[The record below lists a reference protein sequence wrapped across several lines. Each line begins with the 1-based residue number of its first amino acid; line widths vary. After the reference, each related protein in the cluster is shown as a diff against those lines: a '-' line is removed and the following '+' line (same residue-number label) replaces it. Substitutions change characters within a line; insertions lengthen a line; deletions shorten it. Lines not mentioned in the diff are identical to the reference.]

1 MAMHSFD
8 TTFETF
14 ADDVLDASN
23 EVPVLVDF
31 WASWCGP
38 CKQLMPV
45 LTKLADEYQ
54 GGFKLAKVNI
64 DEQQQLAQQ
73 FRVRSVPTVKVV
85 KNGQVVDEFLG
96 AQPESQIRALL
107 DKYVVRESDK
117 LMAAALERYNNG
129 DAGARQDMIAIV
141 NSDPHNN
148 NLRLLYVDVLM
159 REKEYDDA
167 RTILQSL
174 PPDIRQQPEIAGLLG
189 RLEFL
194 NTASDG
200 PDEASLRARIEAD
213 PADCEARYQLSS
225 FYITQARYQDAMDQ
239 LLEIMKHD
247 RKYGDDAGRKG
258 ILKVFDMLGGR
269 GELVSRYRQKM
280 AALLY

>member
-1 MAMHSFD
+1 MHSFD
-8 TTFETF
+8 TRFETF
-14 ADDVLDASN
+14 ATDVLDASN

-31 WASWCGP
+31 WAPWCGP

-45 LTKLADEYQ
+45 LTKLAEEF
-54 GGFKLAKVNI
+54 GGAFKLAKVNI

-73 FRVRSVPTVKVV
+73 FRVRSVPTVKVI
-85 KNGQVVDEFLG
+85 KNGQVVEEFLG

-107 DKYVVRESDK
+107 NKYIVRESDN

-129 DAGARQDMIAIV
+129 EVDAKHDMVKIV

-159 REKEYDDA
+159 REKDYDDA
-167 RTILQSL
+167 HAILNSL
-174 PPDIRQQPEIAGLLG
+174 PTDVREQPEVAGLLS

-194 NTASDG
+194 TSTSGTSD
-200 PDEASLRARIEAD
+200 ETELLATIEKA

-225 FYITQARYQDAMDQ
+225 FYITQGRYADALEQ
-239 LLEIMKHD
+239 LLDIMKHD

-258 ILKVFDMLGGR
+258 MLKVFDMLGGK

>member
-1 MAMHSFD
+1 MHSFD

-14 ADDVLDASN
+14 ANDVIDASH

-38 CKQLMPV
+38 CKALMPI
-45 LTKLADEYQ
+45 LTRLAEEYN
-54 GGFKLAKVNI
+54 GAFKLAKVNI

-73 FRVRSVPTVKVV
+73 FRVRSVPTVKVMQ
-85 KNGQVVDEFLG
+85 NGQVVDEFMG

-107 DKYVVRESDK
+107 DKYIVRESDK
-117 LMAAALERYNNG
+117 QMHAALERYNNG
-129 DAGARQDMIAIV
+129 DESVKQDMINIV

-159 REKEYDDA
+159 REKQYDDA
-167 RTILQSL
+167 RAILQSL
-174 PPDIRQQPEIAGLLG
+174 PADIRQQPEVAGLLG

-194 NTASDG
+194 STAKESADADTLLATLEKE
-200 PDEASLRARIEAD
+200 PDN
-213 PADCEARYQLSS
+213 CEIRYQLSS
-225 FYITQARYQDAMDQ
+225 LYITQAEYEKALDQ
-239 LLEIMKHD
+239 LLEIMKRD
-247 RKYGDDAGRKG
+247 RQYGDDAGRKG
-258 ILKVFDMLGGR
+258 MLKVFEMLGGK

-280 AALLY
+280 ASMLY

>member
-1 MAMHSFD
+1 MHSFD
-8 TTFETF
+8 TSFETF
-14 ADDVLDASN
+14 AADVLDASH
-23 EVPVLVDF
+23 EAPVLVDF

-45 LTKLADEYQ
+45 LSKLAEEYQ
-54 GGFKLAKVNI
+54 GAFKLAKVNI

-85 KNGQVVDEFLG
+85 KDGQVVDEFLG
-96 AQPESQIRALL
+96 AQPESEIRSLL
-107 DKYVVRESDK
+107 DKYIVRESDK

-129 DAGARQDMIAIV
+129 DTAARQDMVAIV

-148 NLRLLYVDVLM
+148 KLRLLYVDVLM

-167 RTILQSL
+167 RAILQSL
-174 PPDIRQQPEIAGLLG
+174 PAELRQQPEVAGLLG

-194 NTASDG
+194 TAAQG
-200 PDEASLRARIEAD
+200 GADEAGLLAGIEKD

-225 FYITQARYQDAMDQ
+225 FYITQARYPEALDQ
-239 LLEIMKHD
+239 LLEIMKRD
-247 RKYGDDAGRKG
+247 RGYGDDAGRKG
-258 ILKVFDMLGGR
+258 MLKVFDMLGGS

-280 AALLY
+280 ASLLY

>member
-1 MAMHSFD
+1 MHSFD

-14 ADDVLDASN
+14 AHDVIDASQN
-23 EVPVLVDF
+23 VPVLVDF

-38 CKQLMPV
+38 CKALMPV
-45 LTKLADEYQ
+45 LTRLADEY
-54 GGFKLAKVNI
+54 GGAFKLAKVNI

-85 KNGQVVDEFLG
+85 KGGQVVDEFMG
-96 AQPESQIRALL
+96 AQPESQIRAIL
-107 DKYVVRESDK
+107 DKHIVRESDTQ
-117 LMAAALERYNNG
+117 MRAALERYNSG
-129 DAGARQDMIAIV
+129 DTTAKQDMIKIV

-159 REKEYDDA
+159 REKQYDDA
-167 RTILQSL
+167 RAILQSL
-174 PPDIRQQPEIAGLLG
+174 PADIRQQPEVAGLLG

-194 NTASDG
+194 GTAQES
-200 PDEASLRARIEAD
+200 AD
-213 PADCEARYQLSS
+213 AGALLATLENEPGNCEARYQLSS
-225 FYITQARYQDAMDQ
+225 LYITQAEYAKALDQ
-239 LLEIMKHD
+239 LLEIMRRD

-258 ILKVFDMLGGR
+258 MLKVFEMLGGK

-280 AALLY
+280 AGLLY

>member
-1 MAMHSFD
+1 MHSFD
-8 TTFETF
+8 TSFETF
-14 ADDVLDASN
+14 AADVLDASN

-45 LTKLADEYQ
+45 LTKLAEEF
-54 GGFKLAKVNI
+54 GGAFKLAKVNI

-73 FRVRSVPTVKVV
+73 YRVRSVPTVKVV

-107 DKYVVRESDK
+107 NKYIVRKSDK
-117 LMAAALERYNNG
+117 LMTAALERYNNG
-129 DAGARQDMIAIV
+129 DANAKQEMIQIV

-148 NLRLLYVDVLM
+148 NLRLQYVDVLM
-159 REKEYDDA
+159 QEKEYDDA
-167 RTILQSL
+167 RSILQSL
-174 PPDIRQQPEIAGLLG
+174 PPDVRQQPDVVSLLG

-194 NTASDG
+194 ATATGSG
-200 PDEASLRARIEAD
+200 DEAGLLASIEKD
-213 PADCEARYQLSS
+213 PANCEARYQLSS
-225 FYITQARYQDAMDQ
+225 FYITQARYQEALDQ
-239 LLEIMKHD
+239 LLDIMKRD

-258 ILKVFDMLGGR
+258 ILKVFDMLGGK

-280 AALLY
+280 ASLLY

>member
-1 MAMHSFD
+1 MHSFD
-8 TTFETF
+8 TTFESF
-14 ADDVLDASN
+14 AAEVLDASH

-38 CKQLMPV
+38 CKQLMP
-45 LTKLADEYQ
+45 LLDKLAEEYQ

-73 FRVRSVPTVKVV
+73 FQVRSVPTVKVI
-85 KNGQVVDEFLG
+85 KNGQVVEEFLG
-96 AQPESQIRALL
+96 VQAESQIRSLL

-129 DAGARQDMIAIV
+129 ETAAREDMIAIV

-148 NLRLLYVDVLM
+148 KLRLQYVDVLM

-194 NTASDG
+194 GGSGGDEGELRGRIDAN
-200 PDEASLRARIEAD
+200 PD
-213 PADCEARYQLSS
+213 DCEARYQLASY
-225 FYITQARYQDAMDQ
+225 YITQARYQEALDEF
-239 LLEIMKHD
+239 LEIMRRD
-247 RKYGDDAGRKG
+247 RQYNDDAGRKG
-258 ILKVFDMLGGR
+258 MLKVFEMLGGR
-269 GELVSRYRQKM
+269 GELVSRYRQKLASM
-280 AALLY
+280 LY

>member
-1 MAMHSFD
+1 MHSFD

-14 ADDVLDASN
+14 AADVLDASN

-45 LTKLADEYQ
+45 LTKLAEEF
-54 GGFKLAKVNI
+54 GGAFKLAKVNI
-64 DEQQQLAQQ
+64 DEQQQQLAQQ

-85 KNGQVVDEFLG
+85 KNGQVVEEFLG
-96 AQPESQIRALL
+96 VQSESQIRSLL
-107 DKYVVRESDK
+107 NKYVVRESDK
-117 LMAAALERYNNG
+117 LMAAALERYNSG
-129 DAGARQDMIAIV
+129 DTSAKQNMVKIV

-148 NLRLLYVDVLM
+148 NLRLQYVDVLM
-159 REKEYDDA
+159 REKDYDDA
-167 RTILQSL
+167 RAILTAL
-174 PPDIRQQPEIAGLLG
+174 PADVRQQPDVAGLLG

-194 NTASDG
+194 TSAGGTA
-200 PDEASLRARIEAD
+200 DEASLLASIEKD
-213 PADCEARYQLSS
+213 PANCESRYQLSS
-225 FYITQARYQDAMDQ
+225 FYITQGRYQEALEQ
-239 LLEIMKHD
+239 LLDIMKRD

-258 ILKVFDMLGGR
+258 MLKVFDMLGGK

>member
-1 MAMHSFD
+1 MHSFD

-14 ADDVLDASN
+14 AADVLDASN

-45 LTKLADEYQ
+45 LTKLAEEF
-54 GGFKLAKVNI
+54 GGAFKLAKVNI

-85 KNGQVVDEFLG
+85 KNGQVVEEFLG
-96 AQPESQIRALL
+96 VQPEAQIRSLL
-107 DKYVVRESDK
+107 NKYVVRESDK

-129 DAGARQDMIAIV
+129 DINAKQDMVKIV

-159 REKEYDDA
+159 QEKDYDDA
-167 RTILQSL
+167 RAILTAL
-174 PPDIRQQPEIAGLLG
+174 PADVRQQPDVTALLG

-194 NTASDG
+194 TSASG
-200 PDEASLRARIEAD
+200 AGDEASLLASIEKD
-213 PADCEARYQLSS
+213 PANCESRYQLSS
-225 FYITQARYQDAMDQ
+225 FYITQTRYQEALEQ
-239 LLEIMKHD
+239 LLEIMKRD

-258 ILKVFDMLGGR
+258 MLKVFDMLGGK

-280 AALLY
+280 ASLLY

>member
-1 MAMHSFD
+1 MHSFD

-45 LTKLADEYQ
+45 LTKLAEEYQ

-73 FRVRSVPTVKVV
+73 FRVRSVPTVKVIN
-85 KNGQVVDEFLG
+85 KGQVVDEFLG
-96 AQPESQIRALL
+96 VQSESQIRSLL
-107 DKYVVRESDK
+107 DKYVIRESDK
-117 LMAAALERYNNG
+117 LMSDAVERYHNG
-129 DAGARQDMIAIV
+129 DTAAKQDMIQIV
-141 NSDPHNN
+141 NSDPHNSK
-148 NLRLLYVDVLM
+148 LRLMYVDILM
-159 REKEYDDA
+159 HEKEYEDA
-167 RTILQSL
+167 RAILQSL
-174 PPDIRQQPEIAGLLG
+174 PPDIREQPTVSGLLG

-194 NTASDG
+194 NSASSG
-200 PDEASLRARIEAD
+200 ADETSLLANIEND
-213 PADCEARYQLSS
+213 PADCESRYQLSS
-225 FYITQARYQDAMDQ
+225 YYITQARYQDALDQ
-239 LLEIMKHD
+239 LLEIMKRD

-258 ILKVFDMLGGR
+258 MIKVFDMLGGT

-280 AALLY
+280 ASLLY

>member
-1 MAMHSFD
+1 MHSFD

-14 ADDVLDASN
+14 AADVLDASN

-31 WASWCGP
+31 WADWCGP

-45 LTKLADEYQ
+45 LTKLADEYN
-54 GGFKLAKVNI
+54 GSFKLAKVNI

-96 AQPESQIRALL
+96 AQPESEIRNLL
-107 DKYVVRESDK
+107 AKYIVRESDM

-129 DAGARQDMIAIV
+129 EAAAKQDMVQIV

-167 RTILQSL
+167 RAILQSL
-174 PPDIRQQPEIAGLLG
+174 PPDIRQQPEVAGLLG

-194 NTASDG
+194 SSASDG
-200 PDEASLRARIEAD
+200 ADEASLLASIEKD
-213 PADCEARYQLSS
+213 PADCESRYQLSS
-225 FYITQARYQDAMDQ
+225 FYITQGRYQDALEQ

-247 RKYGDDAGRKG
+247 RKYNDDAGRKG
-258 ILKVFDMLGGR
+258 MIKVFDMLGGK

>member
-1 MAMHSFD
+1 MHSFD

-14 ADDVLDASN
+14 AADVLDASQ
-23 EVPVLVDF
+23 EAPILVDF
-31 WASWCGP
+31 WADWCGP

-45 LTKLADEYQ
+45 LTKLAEEY
-54 GGFKLAKVNI
+54 GGAFKLAKVNI

-96 AQPESQIRALL
+96 AQPESEVRKLL
-107 DKYVVRESDK
+107 DKYIVRESDM

-129 DAGARQDMIAIV
+129 DASAKQDMVSIV
-141 NSDPHNN
+141 NSDPQNN

-159 REKEYDDA
+159 REKQYEDA

-174 PPDIRQQPEIAGLLG
+174 PADVRQQPEVAGLLS

-194 NTASDG
+194 GSAG
-200 PDEASLRARIEAD
+200 VDEAALQARIDAN
-213 PADCEARYQLSS
+213 PADCEARYQLSA
-225 FYITQARYQDAMDQ
+225 FYISQARYEAAMDQ
-239 LLEIMKHD
+239 FLEIMKRD

-258 ILKVFDMLGGR
+258 MLKVFDMLGGK
-269 GELVSRYRQKM
+269 GEVVSRYRQKM

>member
-1 MAMHSFD
+1 MHSFD

-14 ADDVLDASN
+14 AHDVIDASQS
-23 EVPVLVDF
+23 VPVLVDF

-38 CKQLMPV
+38 CKALMPV
-45 LTKLADEYQ
+45 LTKLADEY
-54 GGFKLAKVNI
+54 GGAFKLAKVNI

-85 KNGQVVDEFLG
+85 KGGQVVDEFMG
-96 AQPESQIRALL
+96 AQPESQIRAIL
-107 DKYVVRESDK
+107 DKHIVRESDTQ
-117 LMAAALERYNNG
+117 MRAALERYNSG
-129 DAGARQDMIAIV
+129 DSTAKQDMIKIV

-159 REKEYDDA
+159 REKQYDDA
-167 RTILQSL
+167 RAILQSL
-174 PPDIRQQPEIAGLLG
+174 PADIRQQPEVAGLLG

-194 NTASDG
+194 GTAQES
-200 PDEASLRARIEAD
+200 AD
-213 PADCEARYQLSS
+213 AGTLLATLENEPGNCEARYQLSS
-225 FYITQARYQDAMDQ
+225 LYITQAEYAKALDQ
-239 LLEIMKHD
+239 LLEIMRRD

-258 ILKVFDMLGGR
+258 MLKVFEMLGGK

-280 AALLY
+280 AGLLY

>member
-1 MAMHSFD
+1 MHSFD

-14 ADDVLDASN
+14 AADVLDASN

-31 WASWCGP
+31 WADWCGP

-45 LTKLADEYQ
+45 LTKLADEYN
-54 GGFKLAKVNI
+54 GSFKLAKVNI

-96 AQPESQIRALL
+96 AQPESEIRNLL
-107 DKYVVRESDK
+107 AKYIVRESDM

-129 DAGARQDMIAIV
+129 EAAAKQDMVQIV

-167 RTILQSL
+167 RAILQSL
-174 PPDIRQQPEIAGLLG
+174 PPDIRQQPEVAGLLG

-194 NTASDG
+194 SSASG
-200 PDEASLRARIEAD
+200 GADEASLLASIEKD
-213 PADCEARYQLSS
+213 PADCESRYQLSS
-225 FYITQARYQDAMDQ
+225 FYITQGRYQDALEQ

-247 RKYGDDAGRKG
+247 RKYNDDAGRKG
-258 ILKVFDMLGGR
+258 MIKVFDMLGGK

>member
-1 MAMHSFD
+1 MHSFD
-8 TTFETF
+8 TTFESF
-14 ADDVLDASN
+14 AADVLDASN

-45 LTKLADEYQ
+45 LTKLAEEYA

-107 DKYVVRESDK
+107 NKYVVRESDK
-117 LMAAALERYNNG
+117 RMAEVLERYNNG
-129 DAGARQDMIAIV
+129 DLNAKQDMIKIV

-159 REKEYDDA
+159 REKAYDDA
-167 RTILQSL
+167 RAILQSL
-174 PPDIRQQPEIAGLLG
+174 PADVRQQPEVAGLLG

-194 NTASDG
+194 NSASG
-200 PDEASLRARIEAD
+200 AADEASLLANIEKD
-213 PADCEARYQLSS
+213 PADCETRYQLSS
-225 FYITQARYQDAMDQ
+225 FYITQARYSEALDQ
-239 LLEIMKHD
+239 LLEIMKRD

-258 ILKVFDMLGGR
+258 MLKVFDMLGGQ

>member
-1 MAMHSFD
+1 MHSFD

-14 ADDVLDASN
+14 AADVLDASN

-45 LTKLADEYQ
+45 LTKLAEEF
-54 GGFKLAKVNI
+54 GGAFKLAKVNI

-85 KNGQVVDEFLG
+85 KNGQVVEEFLG
-96 AQPESQIRALL
+96 VQSESQIRSLL
-107 DKYVVRESDK
+107 NKYVVRESDK
-117 LMAAALERYNNG
+117 LMAAALERYNSG
-129 DAGARQDMIAIV
+129 DTSAKQNMVKIV

-148 NLRLLYVDVLM
+148 NLRLQYVDVLM
-159 REKEYDDA
+159 REKDYDDA
-167 RTILQSL
+167 RAILTAL
-174 PPDIRQQPEIAGLLG
+174 PADVRQQPDVAGLLG

-194 NTASDG
+194 TSAGGTA
-200 PDEASLRARIEAD
+200 DEASLLASIEKD
-213 PADCEARYQLSS
+213 PANCESRYQLSS
-225 FYITQARYQDAMDQ
+225 FYITQGRYQEALEQ
-239 LLEIMKHD
+239 LLDIMKRD

-258 ILKVFDMLGGR
+258 MLKVFDMLGGK

>member
-1 MAMHSFD
+1 MHSFD

-85 KNGQVVDEFLG
+85 KAGQVVDEFLG
-96 AQPESQIRALL
+96 AQPESEIRKLL
-107 DKYVVRESDK
+107 DKYVTRESDK

-129 DAGARQDMIAIV
+129 ETDAKQEMVQIV
-141 NSDPHNN
+141 NSDPQNN

-159 REKEYDDA
+159 REKQYDEA
-167 RTILQSL
+167 RAILQSL
-174 PPDIRQQPEIAGLLG
+174 PADVRQQPEVAGLLG

-194 NTASDG
+194 GAASG
-200 PDEASLRARIEAD
+200 GADETSLLASIDKD

-225 FYITQARYQDAMDQ
+225 YYITQARYEEALEQ
-239 LLEIMKHD
+239 LLEIMKRD
-247 RKYGDDAGRKG
+247 RSYGDDAGRKG

-269 GELVSRYRQKM
+269 GEVVSRYRQKM
-280 AALLY
+280 ASLLY

>member
-1 MAMHSFD
+1 MHSFD

-14 ADDVLDASN
+14 AADVLDASH

-45 LTKLADEYQ
+45 LTKLADEF
-54 GGFKLAKVNI
+54 GGAFKLAKVNI

-85 KNGQVVDEFLG
+85 KDGQVVDEFLG
-96 AQPESQIRALL
+96 AQAESEIRALL
-107 DKYVVRESDK
+107 NKYIVRESDK
-117 LMAAALERYNNG
+117 LMSAALERYNNG
-129 DAGARQDMIAIV
+129 DVSAKQEMIQIV
-141 NSDPHNN
+141 NSDPHNH

-174 PPDIRQQPEIAGLLG
+174 PPDVRQQPEVAGLLG

-194 NTASDG
+194 ATASG
-200 PDEASLRARIEAD
+200 AADETTLLSATNKD

-225 FYITQARYQDAMDQ
+225 FYITQARYQEALDQ
-239 LLEIMKHD
+239 LLEIMKRD
-247 RKYGDDAGRKG
+247 RQYGDDAGRKG
-258 ILKVFDMLGGR
+258 MLKVFEMLGGK
-269 GELVSRYRQKM
+269 GELVSHYRQKM
-280 AALLY
+280 ASLLY

>member
-1 MAMHSFD
+1 MHSFD

-14 ADDVLDASN
+14 AADVLDASN
-23 EVPVLVDF
+23 EVPVLLDF

-45 LTKLADEYQ
+45 LSKLAEEFA
-54 GGFKLAKVNI
+54 GAFKLAKVNI

-85 KNGQVVDEFLG
+85 RNGQVVEEFLG
-96 AQPESQIRALL
+96 AQPEAQIRALL
-107 DKYVVRESDK
+107 NKYVVRESEK

-129 DAGARQDMIAIV
+129 DAGAKQAMIKIV
-141 NSDPHNN
+141 NSDPHNHK
-148 NLRLLYVDVLM
+148 LRLLYVNVLM
-159 REKEYDDA
+159 QEKNFDDA
-167 RTILQSL
+167 RAILTSL
-174 PPDIRQQPEIAGLLG
+174 PADVRQQAEVVGLLS

-194 NTASDG
+194 TSAGGASD
-200 PDEASLRARIEAD
+200 EAGLLARIENE
-213 PADCEARYQLSS
+213 PANCEARYQLSS
-225 FYITQARYQDAMDQ
+225 FYITQGRYQEA
-239 LLEIMKHD
+239 LEQFLNIMQRD

-258 ILKVFDMLGGR
+258 ILKVFDILGGK

-280 AALLY
+280 AALLH

>member
-1 MAMHSFD
+1 MHSFD

-45 LTKLADEYQ
+45 LTKLAEEYQ

-85 KNGQVVDEFLG
+85 RNGQVVDEFLG
-96 AQPESQIRALL
+96 AQSESQIRNLL

-117 LMAAALERYNNG
+117 LMSAALERYNQG
-129 DAGARQDMIAIV
+129 DTRAKQDMIQIV

-167 RTILQSL
+167 RAILQSL
-174 PPDIRQQPEIAGLLG
+174 PADVRQQPEVAGLLG
-189 RLEFL
+189 RLEFM
-194 NTASDG
+194 NRASG
-200 PDEASLRARIEAD
+200 GTDETSLLANIEKD
-213 PADCEARYQLSS
+213 PADCESRYQLSS
-225 FYITQARYQDAMDQ
+225 YYITQARYPDALDQ
-239 LLEIMKHD
+239 LLEIMKRD
-247 RKYGDDAGRKG
+247 RQYGDDAGRKG
-258 ILKVFDMLGGR
+258 MLKVFDMLGGR

>member
-1 MAMHSFD
+1 MHSFD

-14 ADDVLDASN
+14 AKDVLDASN

-45 LTKLADEYQ
+45 LTKLADEF
-54 GGFKLAKVNI
+54 GGAFKLAKVNI

-107 DKYVVRESDK
+107 NKYIMRKSDK
-117 LMAAALERYNNG
+117 LMAAALERYHNG
-129 DAGARQDMIAIV
+129 DASAKQDMIQIV

-159 REKEYDDA
+159 REKLYDDA
-167 RTILQSL
+167 RAILQGL
-174 PPDIRQQPEIAGLLG
+174 PPDIRQQPEVAGLLG

-194 NTASDG
+194 ATASG
-200 PDEASLRARIEAD
+200 AGDEAGLRATIEKD
-213 PADCEARYQLSS
+213 PANCEARYQLSS
-225 FYITQARYQDAMDQ
+225 FYITQARYQEALDQ
-239 LLEIMKHD
+239 LLEIMKRD

-258 ILKVFDMLGGR
+258 ILKVFDMLGGK
-269 GELVSRYRQKM
+269 GELVSRYRSKM
-280 AALLY
+280 ASLLY

>member
-1 MAMHSFD
+1 MHSFD

-14 ADDVLDASN
+14 ARDVIDASQ

-38 CKQLMPV
+38 CKALMPV
-45 LTKLADEYQ
+45 LTKLADEYN
-54 GGFKLAKVNI
+54 GAFKLAKVNI

-85 KNGQVVDEFLG
+85 KGGQVVDEFMG
-96 AQPESQIRALL
+96 AQPESQVRAML
-107 DKYVVRESDK
+107 DKYIVRESDK
-117 LMAAALERYNNG
+117 QMHAALERYNNG
-129 DAGARQDMIAIV
+129 DASAKQDMINII

-159 REKEYDDA
+159 REKQYDDA
-167 RTILQSL
+167 RAILQSL
-174 PPDIRQQPEIAGLLG
+174 PADIRQQPEVAGLLG

-194 NTASDG
+194 STARESADADTLLATLEKE
-200 PDEASLRARIEAD
+200 PDN
-213 PADCEARYQLSS
+213 CEARYQLSS
-225 FYITQARYQDAMDQ
+225 LYITQAEYDKALEQ
-239 LLEIMKHD
+239 LLEIMKRD
-247 RKYGDDAGRKG
+247 RQYGDDAGRKG
-258 ILKVFDMLGGR
+258 MLKVFEMLGGK

-280 AALLY
+280 AGLLY